1 MGTVHSLLASNGRKA
16 ALEAGFE
23 RPVVEAAAAY
33 LADED
38 SGLGFAYSGWAQ
50 CALPH
55 KRLADDAPWGIVSEN
70 VRLMVEPGRRQ
81 NVHQSGN
88 QSFEF
93 IGVPFGSHA
102 RLILLYL
109 QTEAL

>member
-1 MGTVHSLLASNGRKA
+1 MGTLHDLLETRGRKG
-16 ALEAGFE
+16 ALEAGFD
-23 RPVVEAAAAY
+23 RPIVEAAAAY
-33 LADED
+33 LSDED
-38 SGLGFAYSGWAQ
+38 AGLGFAYSGWAQ

-55 KRLADDAPWGIVSEN
+55 KRLSDDPRGGTVSEK

-81 NVHQSGN
+81 RVALDGS

-93 IGVPFGSHA
+93 VGVPFGSHA

-109 QTEAL
+109 QT

>member
-1 MGTVHSLLASNGRKA
+1 MGQVHDL
-16 ALEAGFE
+16 LEAKGKRGAIEAGLE
-23 RPVVEAAAAY
+23 RGVVEAAAAY

-55 KRLADDAPWGIVSEN
+55 KRLPDDAPWGIISER

-81 NVHQSGN
+81 IVTPDQT
-88 QSFEF
+88 QSFEHV
-93 IGVPFGSHA
+93 GVPFGSHA

-109 QTEAL
+109 QT